1 VAAGAR
7 GAPPDERR
15 AAPPDERR
23 GAPPDERRAAR
34 AARPARWRPR
44 GRDT

>member
-23 GAPPDERRAAR
+23 GAPRTSAAPRARLDRRAGDHAV
-34 AARPARWRPR
+34 A
-44 GRDT
+44 TL